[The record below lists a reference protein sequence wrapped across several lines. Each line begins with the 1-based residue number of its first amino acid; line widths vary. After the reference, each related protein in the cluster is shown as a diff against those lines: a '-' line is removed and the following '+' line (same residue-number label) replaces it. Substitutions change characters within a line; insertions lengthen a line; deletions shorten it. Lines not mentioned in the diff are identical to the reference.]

1 MLKTFKY
8 RLYPN
13 QEQQVLLAKHF
24 GCTRYIYNYAL
35 ENKIKLY
42 KQEEKTISSFD
53 LIKQLVQLKQ
63 EPDTC
68 WLKEV
73 NSQSL
78 QQSILHLDKAFSS
91 FFKKKTNFPR
101 FKSRH
106 KKQSFSCPQSV
117 KVNFLD
123 STVKL
128 PKIGRIKTIFSRQF
142 NGQVKTCTI
151 SKTRTNKYFISILVE
166 TGEPLPT
173 KPDINPT
180 TTIGIDL
187 GLKDF
192 AITSDGKKI
201 DNPRYLRSSEAR
213 LKILQRRASR
223 KVKKSNNRKKG
234 FLKVAG
240 MHEKIHNQRDD
251 FLHKVST
258 ELISENQT
266 ICLENLAVKNM
277 IKNNNLAKSISDVS
291 WSRFVTFMKYKSEWY
306 GVNLI
311 QIGRF
316 EPSSKMCSVCGV
328 VNKDLKLE
336 HRKWRCLSCEVL
348 HDRDVNAAIN
358 IKRMGLKHTGS
369 GRPGGLLEA
378 PGCKLG
384 L

>member
-13 QEQQVLLAKHF
+13 QEQQVLIAKHF
-24 GCTRYIYNYAL
+24 GCVRYIYNYAL
-35 ENKIKLY
+35 ESKIKFY

-53 LIKQLVQLKQ
+53 LIKQLVQLKR

-73 NSQSL
+73 NAQSL
-78 QQSILHLDKAFSS
+78 QQSILNLDKAFSS
-91 FFKKKTNFPR
+91 FFKKKAGFPR

-117 KVNFLD
+117 RVNFLD

-128 PKIGRIKTIFSRQF
+128 PKIGEVRTVFSRQF
-142 NGQVKTCTI
+142 KGQVKTCTI
-151 SKTRTNKYFISILVE
+151 SKTRTNKCFISILVE
-166 TGEPLPT
+166 TGEPLPA

-213 LKILQRRASR
+213 LKILQRRASK
-223 KVKKSNNRKKG
+223 KVKKSNNRKKA
-234 FLKVAG
+234 FLKVAR
-240 MHEKIHNQRDD
+240 MHEKIHDQRND

-266 ICLENLAVKNM
+266 ICLEDLAVKNM
-277 IKNNNLAKSISDVS
+277 IKNHKLAKSISDVS

-316 EPSSKMCSVCGV
+316 EPSSKMCSCCGFI
-328 VNKDLKLE
+328 NKDLKLK
-336 HRKWRCLSCEVL
+336 HRKWRCLSCGIL

-358 IKRMGLKHTGS
+358 IKRMGLKHAGTGS
-369 GRPGGLLEA
+369 PGGLLEA
-378 PGCKLG
+378 PGRKLG